1 MQKKAEA
8 MKKRNQKKT
17 IALFFINGYIYISD
31 EEIQKNFGFI
41 FHEDGSWYS
50 HLNKIIE
57 KITPTLNLVGA
68 LKFKVESNHL
78 QAIYFSFI

>member
-1 MQKKAEA
+1 MYFGCRKP
-8 MKKRNQKKT
+8 
-17 IALFFINGYIYISD
+17 
-31 EEIQKNFGFI
+31 KNFGFI

-68 LKFKVESNHL
+68 LKFKVERNHS